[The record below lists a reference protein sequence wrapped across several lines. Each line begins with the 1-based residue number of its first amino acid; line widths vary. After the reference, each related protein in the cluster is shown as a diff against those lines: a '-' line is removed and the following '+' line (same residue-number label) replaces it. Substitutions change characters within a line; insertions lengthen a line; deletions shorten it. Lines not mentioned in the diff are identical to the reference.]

1 MSTMRTIFLH
11 CGPTPLPLGPDAHQL
26 SEVPTRQELALIDA
40 AAAQALPHD
49 PTPSLDEIAAQ
60 PDVTHLAEPRPAP
73 QASALA
79 EPLRVVVIGSDA
91 ALSAV
96 LTRAMRAD
104 YLWAEFG
111 YVPTGDSPAATN
123 WGLPGGRSALADA
136 LALAAEAP
144 VRPAPL
150 IRTDSGLAVAGSATL
165 THWNNTEYTGEIIV
179 DDHRLLL
186 HGNNECPLFGHYGAR
201 LVPMTTAP
209 GVAAVELRTPA
220 AGTPAEGA
228 AGRRGSGL
236 GALVS
241 RRVGPRGVERLWNSP
256 GTRWLVR
263 GAEQPVGVVDP
274 ATLATG
280 RAVQSGG
287 ENIRVTVDGVSAK
300 RPVKR
305 VTFYRHLRDLQ
316 IARP

>member
-1 MSTMRTIFLH
+1 MRTILLH
-11 CGPTPLPLGPDAHQL
+11 CGTTPLPLSPDSHQL
-26 SEVPTRQELALIDA
+26 SEVPTRQELKLIDA
-40 AAAQALPHD
+40 AAARALPHD

-60 PDVTHLAEPRPAP
+60 PDVAHLGQPQPAP
-73 QASALA
+73 QASALD

-104 YLWAEFG
+104 YLWVEFG
-111 YVPTGDSPAATN
+111 YVPTGGSPAATN
-123 WGLPGGRSALADA
+123 WGLPLNDAPAEA
-136 LALAAEAP
+136 LALASEAP
-144 VRPAPL
+144 VRPVPV
-150 IRTDSGLAVAGSATL
+150 IRTDSGLAVAGSATI
-165 THWNNTEYTGEIIV
+165 THWDNTEYTGEIIV

-186 HGNNECPLFGHYGAR
+186 HGEEKRPLFGHYGAR

-209 GVAAVELRTPA
+209 GIAAVELRTA
-220 AGTPAEGA
+220 VADAEGGA
-228 AGRRGSGL
+228 AAQRGSGL

-274 ATLATG
+274 ESLATG

>member
-1 MSTMRTIFLH
+1 MRTILLH
-11 CGPTPLPLGPDAHQL
+11 CGATGLPLDPDSHRL
-26 SEVPTRQELALIDA
+26 SEVPTRQELKLLDTA
-40 AAAQALPHD
+40 ATQALPHD

-60 PDVTHLAEPRPAP
+60 PDVAHLGEPQPAP
-73 QASALA
+73 QRP
-79 EPLRVVVIGSDA
+79 EERLRVIVIGSDA

-104 YLWAEFG
+104 YLWVEFG
-111 YVPTGDSPAATN
+111 YVPTGESSAATN
-123 WGLPGGRSALADA
+123 WGLPRGRSTLTDA

-150 IRTDSGLAVAGSATL
+150 IRTDSGLAVAGSAAL
-165 THWNNTEYTGEIIV
+165 THWDNTEYTGEIIV

-186 HGNNECPLFGHYGAR
+186 HGEDTRPLFGHYGAR

-209 GVAAVELRTPA
+209 GIAAMELRTPLA
-220 AGTPAEGA
+220 MDAT
-228 AGRRGSGL
+228 RKGSGL
-236 GALVS
+236 GSLVA
-241 RRVGPRGVERLWNSP
+241 RRMGPRGVERLWNSP

-287 ENIRVTVDGVSAK
+287 ENIRVTVDSVSAK

>member
-1 MSTMRTIFLH
+1 MRTILLH
-11 CGPTPLPLGPDAHQL
+11 CGTTPLPLGPDSHQL
-26 SEVPTRQELALIDA
+26 SEVPTRQELKLIDA
-40 AAAQALPHD
+40 AATRALPHD

-60 PDVTHLAEPRPAP
+60 PDVAHLGQPQPAP
-73 QASALA
+73 QAGVLA

-104 YLWAEFG
+104 YLWVEFG

-123 WGLPGGRSALADA
+123 WGLPLDDAPAEALV
-136 LALAAEAP
+136 LAAEAP

-150 IRTDSGLAVAGSATL
+150 IRTDSGLAVAGSATI
-165 THWNNTEYTGEIIV
+165 THWENTEYTGEIIV

-186 HGNNECPLFGHYGAR
+186 HGEEKRPLFGHYGAR

-209 GVAAVELRTPA
+209 GIAAVELRTA
-220 AGTPAEGA
+220 VAGGGAEGT
-228 AGRRGSGL
+228 RRGSGL
-236 GALVS
+236 GALVG
-241 RRVGPRGVERLWNSP
+241 RRVGPRGIERLWNSP
-256 GTRWLVR
+256 GTCWLVR

-274 ATLATG
+274 ESLATG

>member
-1 MSTMRTIFLH
+1 MRTLFLH
-11 CGPTPLPLGPDAHQL
+11 CGTTGLPLGAGAHQL
-26 SEVPTRQELALIDA
+26 SEVPTRQELKLIDA
-40 AAAQALPHD
+40 AAKQALPHD
-49 PTPSLDEIAAQ
+49 PTPTLDEIAAQ
-60 PDVTHLAEPRPAP
+60 PDVAHLGAPRPAP
-73 QASALA
+73 QAEALS
-79 EPLRVVVIGSDA
+79 ERLRIVVIGSDA

-111 YVPTGDSPAATN
+111 FLPLGTSTAATN
-123 WGLPGGRSALADA
+123 WGLPHDTAQA

-144 VRPAPL
+144 ALPTPT
-150 IRTDSGLAVAGSATL
+150 IRNDSALVVAGSATL
-165 THWNNTEYTGEIIV
+165 SHWENTEYTGEIIV

-186 HGNNECPLFGHYGAR
+186 HGEENRPLFGHYGAR

-209 GVAAVELRTPA
+209 GLAAVELRTPLSA
-220 AGTPAEGA
+220 TQE
-228 AGRRGSGL
+228 GSGL
-236 GALVS
+236 GAAVA

-263 GAEQPVGVVDP
+263 RAPQPEAVVAP
-274 ATLATG
+274 ETLTTG

-287 ENIRVTVDGVSAK
+287 ENIRVTVDGISAK

-305 VTFYRHLRDLQ
+305 VTFYRHLRDMQ
-316 IARP
+316 IVRP